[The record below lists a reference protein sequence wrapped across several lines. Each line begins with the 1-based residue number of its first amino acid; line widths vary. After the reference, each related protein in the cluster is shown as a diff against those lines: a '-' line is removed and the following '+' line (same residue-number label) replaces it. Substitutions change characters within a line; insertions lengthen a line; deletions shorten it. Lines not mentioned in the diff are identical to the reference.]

1 MMKNFAGDAKISD
14 LLKMTN
20 EVIGKL
26 KKEII

>member
-1 MMKNFAGDAKISD
+1 MTENFADANTNN